1 MRTDRLNQ
9 MEAFILRNGTA
20 SLYDLSRFFD
30 ISLNTVRRDVTDL
43 IKRGRIRKVYGGV
56 SSLRSVDSLPYTT
69 QLPLAERA
77 EMHAEEKRAIGRLA
91 ASLVE
96 DGSVIFLDSGT
107 TVPYML
113 PHLAGKKVRIVTHS
127 LNVMTEAAMYPDLKV
142 LGFGGQLN
150 HATYSLTG
158 DVGVN
163 YRSIRLQTLF
173 MAATALSVEWGA
185 SNNTYE
191 EFLMKT
197 ELVNLHTNVVVL
209 ADSSKFGKNAT
220 YCYCPFSRIRG
231 IVTDR
236 RPDGDFMEAIQ
247 DNGIKLYYP
256 EEEQSAP

>member
-20 SLYDLSRFFD
+20 SLYDLSRYFD
-30 ISLNTVRRDVTDL
+30 ISLNTVRRDVSDL

-56 SSLRSVDSLPYTT
+56 SSIRSVDSMPYTA

-77 EMHAEEKRAIGRLA
+77 EMHAEEKRTIGRMA

-96 DGSVIFLDSGT
+96 DDSVIFLDSGT

-127 LNVMTEAAMYPDLKV
+127 LNVMMEAAMYPNLEV
-142 LGFGGQLN
+142 LGLGGRLN

-158 DVGVN
+158 EVGVN

-173 MAATALSVEWGA
+173 MAASALSVEWGA

-191 EFLMKT
+191 EFLMKN
-197 ELVNLHTNVVVL
+197 ELTNLYTNIVIL
-209 ADSSKFGKNAT
+209 ADSSKFGKSAT
-220 YCYCPFSRIRG
+220 YSYCPFKRIRS
-231 IVTDR
+231 IVTDQ
-236 RPDGDFMEAIQ
+236 RPSDDFMKAAADDDIR
-247 DNGIKLYYP
+247 LYYP
-256 EEEQSAP
+256 EDE